1 MTDTSA
7 AEPPA
12 GLATDLK
19 ETAARHLERIRPEAL
34 ALSHRIHSRPELAFA
49 EHNASRWVAEALSG
63 AGFAVQAGP
72 ADLPTALAAS
82 AGTGELTVGLFAEYD
97 ALPEIGHACGHNII
111 AAAAVT
117 AGQLLAPLAGQLGIT
132 VKVFGTPAEEAGG
145 GKILMLDRGVFD
157 GVHAAMM
164 VHPSPYDRA
173 RATTLAVADLKVSY
187 TGKTAHASSAP
198 EKGINAAD
206 AFTIAQVAIGLLRQ
220 HISASSR
227 IHGIITRGGEAP
239 NVVPGKTEGLFYIR
253 AKTLEELAELR
264 PRVERCFEAG
274 ALATG
279 CELDIELE
287 GPPYSEFD
295 SDQAMEAYYQA
306 NAETLGRSFSGA
318 DRSRAGS
325 TDMANVSLVI
335 PTIHP
340 SIGLDC
346 GTAGNH
352 QPEFAAWCAEPTG
365 DQAVLDG
372 ALALAWTVI
381 DIATSSQQRQ
391 RLLARKPAV
400 RAQDGG
406 RE

>member
-1 MTDTSA
+1 VTEGPA
-7 AEPPA
+7 AELAADLDADPDAELAA
-12 GLATDLK
+12 GLKEAAAT
-19 ETAARHLERIRPEAL
+19 HLERIRPDAL
-34 ALSHRIHSRPELAFA
+34 ALSHRIHAHPEPAFA
-49 EHNASRWVAEALSG
+49 EHNASHWVADALSG
-63 AGFAVQAGP
+63 AGFGVQAG
-72 ADLPTALAAS
+72 AGDLPTALAAT
-82 AGTGELTVGLFAEYD
+82 AGSGELTVGLFAEYD

-145 GKILMLDRGVFD
+145 GKILMLERGVFD
-157 GVHAAMM
+157 GVHAALM
-164 VHPSPYDRA
+164 VHPSPEDRA

-198 EKGINAAD
+198 DKGINAAD
-206 AFTIAQVAIGLLRQ
+206 AFTVAQVAIGLLRQ
-220 HISASSR
+220 HISSSSR

-239 NVVPGKTEGLFYIR
+239 NIVPGRTEGLFSIR
-253 AKTLEELAELR
+253 ASTLQELAELR
-264 PRVERCFEAG
+264 PRVERCFQAG

-279 CELDIELE
+279 CELDMELE

-295 SDQAMEAYYQA
+295 SDQVMEAFYQA
-306 NAETLGRSFSGA
+306 NAEKLGRTFSDA
-318 DRSRAGS
+318 ERSRAGS

-352 QPEFAAWCAEPTG
+352 QPEFAAWCAEPSG

-372 ALALAWTVI
+372 ALAMAWTVI
-381 DIATSSQQRQ
+381 DIATNAGQRR
-391 RLLARKPAV
+391 RLL
-400 RAQDGG
+400 G
-406 RE
+406 